1 MLLLAIPYNNL
12 DSRVDGDGAASLAT
26 TMDLNFDEATRV
38 SSLLY
43 IITRSIFFDGN
54 YFDYRKSFLR
64 SSRRSRRRL
73 VSSPLYT
80 PSRPCVGTST
90 SLISHLVSLTD
101 NRLLYYHFL
110 LVEYASLS
118 INPPCTTRT
127 RPVLWYR
134 KDASPAPPPPVSPGV
149 KRLAFRTV
157 SSASSTPPYTSFAR
171 LKVSG
176 KPTRV
181 VHHKRV

>member
-1 MLLLAIPYNNL
+1 MAIIL
-12 DSRVDGDGAASLAT
+12 IIERAFCVRREGAGAGSYPVLFT
-26 TMDLNFDEATRV
+26 HLHVHVLGQVRP
-38 SSLLY
+38 
-43 IITRSIFFDGN
+43 
-54 YFDYRKSFLR
+54 SFR
-64 SSRRSRRRL
+64 ML
-73 VSSPLYT
+73 VSP
-80 PSRPCVGTST
+80 
-90 SLISHLVSLTD
+90 TD

-118 INPPCTTRT
+118 INSPCTTRT
-127 RPVLWYR
+127 RPVPWYR
-134 KDASPAPPPPVSPGV
+134 KDASPAPPPPVSPEV